1 MTTFGLDLSV
11 ANAHV
16 TVFFNL
22 VNDDGDSYVDFE
34 DMQVMYKGVDIF
46 DTLDENDLATLE
58 KQIYSNWD
66 SIENQFYESKDGW

>member
-11 ANAHV
+11 ANADV

-46 DTLDENDLATLE
+46 ETLDENDLATLE

-66 SIENQFYESKDGW
+66 LIEDQYYESKDGW

>member
-11 ANAHV
+11 ANADV
-16 TVFFNL
+16 TVFFTIG
-22 VNDDGDSYVDFE
+22 NDDGDSYVDFE

-66 SIENQFYESKDGW
+66 LIEDQFYASKDGW

>member
-1 MTTFGLDLSV
+1 MTTFCLDLSV
-11 ANAHV
+11 SNADV
-16 TVFFNL
+16 TVFFTIG
-22 VNDDGDSYVDFE
+22 NDDGDSYVDFE

>member
-11 ANAHV
+11 ANADV

-46 DTLDENDLATLE
+46 DTLDENDLAALE

-66 SIENQFYESKDGW
+66 LIEDQYYESKDGW